1 LAERIREL
9 EASLG
14 QVPTLAVFVSDESDV
29 EPLTQEL
36 NRQFANDNLQ
46 AVACVRGQIMG
57 QDTDVRVFD
66 IRHVKGLEFEAAFF
80 VGIDVLA
87 RQLPIDFARYLNV
100 GATLAATYLGITC
113 ESGLPES
120 IALVPKL
127 ARKKVRGQS
136 FLELE
141 SLIFKDFLRTSTA
154 FKVFPDGDDWEP
166 LAMAQHHGLLDWT
179 QSDLAALWFTV
190 RRPYEPP
197 TASREEGTL
206 ILDSGNGVV

>member
-1 LAERIREL
+1 LANSILNTFEHEPVVSDASADTVGDEVAPVLLESHGGRARQAEWLAERIREI
-9 EASLG
+9 EGSLG

-46 AVACVRGQIMG
+46 AVACVRGQIIG

-87 RQLPIDFARYLNV
+87 RQLPVDFARYLYV
-100 GATLAATYLGITC
+100 GATRAATYLGITC

-120 IALVPKL
+120 IASLQPQFVSDWI
-127 ARKKVRGQS
+127 AR
-136 FLELE
+136 
-141 SLIFKDFLRTSTA
+141 
-154 FKVFPDGDDWEP
+154 
-166 LAMAQHHGLLDWT
+166 
-179 QSDLAALWFTV
+179 
-190 RRPYEPP
+190 
-197 TASREEGTL
+197 
-206 ILDSGNGVV
+206 